1 VTREKDAKAE
11 QLTAALP
18 TDKTIFEPGGLIP
31 RSKQRNGHEK
41 QKQIRI
47 NSEKEK
53 G

>member
-31 RSKQRNGHEK
+31 RSKPMEWARETKAN
-41 QKQIRI
+41 
-47 NSEKEK
+47 
-53 G
+53 